1 MTSPSEA
8 VIEEEEKRLKMK
20 CEKQEYV
27 WDCDQQMKQA
37 VHSTGR
43 ATEGNGALPHTEECT
58 QTQGLEGNPC
68 LMERMGE
75 HRCGAERGV
84 RGQRSKMSW
93 DRGAKRVPSC

>member
-43 ATEGNGALPHTEECT
+43 VTEGNGALP
-58 QTQGLEGNPC
+58 QRNV
-68 LMERMGE
+68 
-75 HRCGAERGV
+75 HRHRAWRETR
-84 RGQRSKMSW
+84 
-93 DRGAKRVPSC
+93 A